1 MSNIPVNRY
10 TIQSI
15 RFKPFHFAFVLI
27 GSLLYFITP
36 LVAALFVREIFNKL
50 QGYSTTIELDIWTL
64 VILLALINIA
74 QLIID
79 VAWAIVM
86 IIFFFSERILFR
98 KNMLAGIFKQP
109 GALPL
114 PESSGE
120 AISRFRRDV
129 EETSFFA
136 IAMAD
141 LLSFCLFGII
151 ALFLMFSINP
161 EVTFFVFLPFTIAVI
176 IVNVFRN
183 KLTTLRRERR
193 KATGI
198 VTGTINEIFS
208 SISSIKV
215 ASAEA
220 NVLRHFREVNRDRG
234 EKAIKDEFFG
244 ALLSAIRILLI
255 SSAIGI
261 MLLLISHPMQT
272 GAFTVGDFALFI
284 YLLEWVT
291 GFVNYLGE
299 SIARYFRTKVSYERM
314 IKLMQ
319 GTIQAVPK
327 KDIIKH
333 RNIYLKDDYPTIH
346 APSKESNDFLQF
358 MTVNDLS
365 YQFPNST
372 RGIFDIN
379 LEIKKGTLNVITG
392 RVGSGKTTLLRAI
405 LGLLPKDS
413 GEIRWNGSIIKE
425 PHTFFIPPRAAYTAQ
440 VPSLFS
446 DSIQENLLFGIEES
460 NNEIEN
466 SLRLAVVDT
475 DVSGFEKGIDTIIG
489 PKGIKLSGGQKQRLA
504 AARMFLRHPEL
515 VVFDD
520 LSSALDVETEE
531 RLWDQLFEESSSRT
545 YLVVSHRPAV
555 LKRADN
561 IVVLKNGKIVGQ
573 GKLDGLDNCE
583 EMQNLW
589 EGDD

>member
-1 MSNIPVNRY
+1 M
-10 TIQSI
+10 Q
-15 RFKPFHFAFVLI
+15 
-27 GSLLYFITP
+27 
-36 LVAALFVREIFNKL
+36 
-50 QGYSTTIELDIWTL
+50 L
-64 VILLALINIA
+64 VILLACIKIA

-86 IIFFFSERILFR
+86 IMFFFSGRILFR
-98 KNMLAGIFKQP
+98 KNMLIGIFKQP

-120 AISRFRRDV
+120 VMSRFRRDV
-129 EETSFFA
+129 EETSYFA
-136 IAMAD
+136 IAIAD
-141 LLSFCLFGII
+141 LLSFCIFGII

-161 EVTFFVFLPFTIAVI
+161 GVTFFVFLPFTFAVI
-176 IVNVFRN
+176 LVNISRN

-193 KATGI
+193 KATGN

-215 ASAEA
+215 ASAES
-220 NVLRHFREVNRDRG
+220 NILRHFTEVNRDRG

-244 ALLSAIRILLI
+244 ALLSAIRVLLI
-255 SSAIGI
+255 SSAISI
-261 MLLLISHPMQT
+261 MLLLIANPMQT

-319 GTIQAVPK
+319 GSTQAVPK
-327 KDIIKH
+327 NDIIKH
-333 RNIYLKDDYPTIH
+333 GHIYLKDDFPTIRS
-346 APSKESNDFLQF
+346 PTKESSDFLHL
-358 MTVNDLS
+358 MTINGLS

-372 RGIFDIN
+372 RGIFNIN
-379 LEIKKGTLNVITG
+379 LSLKKGTLNVITG
-392 RVGSGKTTLLRAI
+392 RVGSGKTTLLQTI
-405 LGLLPKDS
+405 LGLLPRDK
-413 GEIRWNGSIIKE
+413 GEIRWNGSIVE
-425 PHTFFIPPRAAYTAQ
+425 NPHMFFIPPRTAYTAQ
-440 VPSLFS
+440 VPNLFS
-446 DSIQENLLFGIEES
+446 DSIKENLLFGMEEE
-460 NNEIEN
+460 NDKIEN

-475 DVSGFEKGIDTIIG
+475 DVSSFDKGLDTVIG

-504 AARMFLRHPEL
+504 AARMFLRDPEL

-531 RLWDQLFEESSSRT
+531 RLWTQLFEESSSRT

-561 IVVLKNGKIVGQ
+561 IIVLKNGEIVGQ
-573 GKLDGLDNCE
+573 GKLDELDKCD
-583 EMQNLW
+583 EMHNLW
-589 EGDD
+589 EGDE